1 MIARLAFM
9 GGSEGQESLF
19 IAFFFF
25 FLLCIRENQKQDPAR
40 LAVST
45 SIS

>member
-9 GGSEGQESLF
+9 GGSEEQESLF
-19 IAFFFF
+19 IAFFF
-25 FLLCIRENQKQDPAR
+25 LLCIRKDQKQDPAR